1 MQHHPK
7 PQADHGPTGTATKDS
22 ETVAETGLWRGN
34 VEDEVDGC
42 SRAQRSPGRL
52 VDGSPTMSG
61 TKDRETLLGTGRRG
75 GDVEDGVDG

>member
-1 MQHHPK
+1 M
-7 PQADHGPTGTATKDS
+7 
-22 ETVAETGLWRGN
+22 AETGLWRGN

-61 TKDRETLLGTGRRG
+61 TKDRETLLGQVVEVAMSKTGST
-75 GDVEDGVDG
+75 VDTGLSKNVLQKRLLCEVNILGE